1 VVARLSL
8 DEEHDQGDDLMGDL
22 FAGVSIELV
31 IAAVG
36 GVVCVVALAVGARA
50 MLGGNRDEV
59 MERLERTTHGLDL
72 PAFEQK
78 APEKTLARIA
88 SILRPFARLAKPSAG
103 EELSRIHLS
112 LIQAGYRDDNAV
124 EVFLGVKLLLT
135 PMAILMLWQINVHLD
150 APMEFPMN
158 FAVAMI
164 ACAVAFFLPNIWVG
178 NKIANRKLGLEQPL
192 PDAIDLLVTCVEAG
206 LSLDAAMARVSQEM
220 ELVAPLLAQELK
232 QTMLEIQAGVKRSDA
247 FHRLSTRTGV
257 EDLKS
262 LSAMI
267 IQTEMF
273 GTSVSRALRVHSE
286 GMRTKRMQRAEE
298 LAAMVSVKMTVPL
311 IFFILP
317 SLMVVVM
324 GPAALMIINGG
335 PGGK

>member
-1 VVARLSL
+1 
-8 DEEHDQGDDLMGDL
+8 MGDL
-22 FAGVSIELV
+22 FAGVSLPLMG
-31 IAAVG
+31 A
-36 GVVCVVALAVGARA
+36 ALAGVACVIGLAVAARN
-50 MLGGNRDEV
+50 MLGG
-59 MERLERTTHGLDL
+59 RLERTTHGMDL
-72 PAFEQK
+72 MPHEQK

-88 SILRPFARLAKPSAG
+88 SILRPFARLAKPTEG
-103 EELSRIHLS
+103 EELSRIQHTLV
-112 LIQAGYRDDNAV
+112 QAGYRNENAV

-135 PMAILMLWQINVHLD
+135 PIAILILWQVNIHLE
-150 APMEFPMN
+150 APLEFPMS

-164 ACAVAFFLPNIWVG
+164 ACAVAFFLPNVFVS
-178 NKIANRKLGLEQPL
+178 NKIANRKLLLEQPL

-247 FHRLSTRTGV
+247 FHRLSNRTGV

-286 GMRTKRMQRAEE
+286 AMRTKRMQRAEE

-317 SLMVVVM
+317 SLMIVVM
-324 GPAALMIINGG
+324 GPAALMIMRA
-335 PGGK
+335 K

>member
-1 VVARLSL
+1 
-8 DEEHDQGDDLMGDL
+8 MGDL
-22 FAGVSIELV
+22 FAGISLPLL
-31 IAAVG
+31 G
-36 GVVCVVALAVGARA
+36 GALAGVACVVGLAVVARN
-50 MLGGNRDEV
+50 MLGGRRDEV
-59 MERLERTTHGLDL
+59 IERLERTTHGMDL
-72 PAFEQK
+72 LPHEQR

-88 SILRPFARLAKPSAG
+88 SILRPFARLAKPTGG
-103 EELSRIHLS
+103 EELSRIQHTLV
-112 LIQAGYRDDNAV
+112 QAGYRNENAV

-135 PMAILMLWQINVHLD
+135 PIAILILWQVNVHLE
-150 APMEFPMN
+150 APLEFPMS

-164 ACAVAFFLPNIWVG
+164 ACAVAFFLPNVFVG
-178 NKIANRKLGLEQPL
+178 NKIANRKLLLEQPL

-247 FHRLSTRTGV
+247 FHRLSNRTGV

-317 SLMVVVM
+317 SLMIVVM
-324 GPAALMIINGG
+324 GPAALMIMRA
-335 PGGK
+335 K

>member
-1 VVARLSL
+1 
-8 DEEHDQGDDLMGDL
+8 MGDL
-22 FAGVSIELV
+22 FAGISTPMLV
-31 IAAVG
+31 AGGA
-36 GVVCVVALAVGARA
+36 GVVCVVLIAVAARA
-50 MLGGNRDEV
+50 FLGGKKDEV
-59 MERLERTTHGLDL
+59 IERLERATQGGMDL
-72 PAFEQK
+72 PDFQQGK
-78 APEKTLARIA
+78 APEREKTLARIA
-88 SILRPFARLAKPSAG
+88 TILRPFARLAKPSEG
-103 EELSRIHLS
+103 EELSRIQMTLV
-112 LIQAGYRDDNAV
+112 QAGYRGETAV

-135 PMAILMLWQINVHLD
+135 PIAIIALWQINSHLEQ
-150 APMEFPMN
+150 PYEFPMS
-158 FAVAMI
+158 FALALI
-164 ACAVAFFLPNIWVG
+164 ACAIAFFLPNLIVG
-178 NKIANRKLGLEQPL
+178 SKVQERKQAIEQPL

-206 LSLDAAMARVSQEM
+206 LSLDAAMARVAQEM
-220 ELVAPLLAQELK
+220 ELVAPILAQELK

-247 FHRLSTRTGV
+247 FHRLSMRTGV

-298 LAAMVSVKMTVPL
+298 KAAMVSVKMTVPL

-324 GPAALMIINGG
+324 GPAALMIIGAH
-335 PGGK
+335 